1 MSELGASSLTC
12 RVCGCVNEAGARYCT
27 GCRTRLTSA
36 DGSSDPESW
45 RRRARRRR
53 LALRVAA
60 AALVLFVAAWTVAE
74 NVGSARFL
82 PAPAS
87 ELTSVLA
94 VGDWP
99 TEGGGP
105 RRAGAAPSPNA
116 PLRGE
121 VAWEADLG
129 APPGGGAVVQGG
141 VVYAGAADGT
151 ATAFSASDGALVWRR
166 DLGAPVSATPSVAGG
181 LVYLGTLGGRVVA
194 LHREDGSEAW
204 SFLTGA
210 PVRSS
215 PAVADGV
222 LYVGSD
228 DRRLYALDA
237 LTGEERWS
245 FATGGRITS
254 APSVNERLVVVVSQ
268 DNLIHFIDRRTA
280 KRWFDYDIAL
290 AVGSAAIAEDS
301 AYAADVNGTIRRVA
315 WNNRQWPFEK
325 SVRNV
330 RQWMFRWGMS
340 NELPPA
346 KGVVWVASQP
356 GESFVGTPA
365 VDGERVYAS
374 TASGRVFA
382 YDRETGAVL
391 WQAELGAPG
400 ATSPAVR
407 GREVVVGGS
416 AGLVV
421 ALDAA
426 TGKEQWRVD
435 LGGGA
440 AYDVAVGGDAVY
452 VTASS
457 GALAGIR

>member
-12 RVCGCVNEAGARYCT
+12 RVCGCVNEAGARYCAA
-27 GCRTRLTSA
+27 CRSRLTPA
-36 DGSSDPESW
+36 DGSSDADAW

-53 LALRVAA
+53 LALRAAA
-60 AALVLFVAAWTVAE
+60 AALALLIAAWIAAE

-94 VGDWP
+94 EGDWP

-105 RRAGAAPSPNA
+105 RRAGAAPAPAA

-129 APPGGGAVVQGG
+129 APPGGGAVVQDG

-151 ATAFSASDGALVWRR
+151 ASAFSVSDGALVWRR
-166 DLGAPVSATPSVAGG
+166 HLGAPVSATPSVAGD

-194 LHREDGSEAW
+194 LHSEDGGEAW
-204 SFLTGA
+204 SFRTDA

-222 LYVGSD
+222 LYVGAD

-245 FATGGRITS
+245 FATGGRVTS
-254 APSVNERLVVVVSQ
+254 GPSVNERLVVVVSQ
-268 DNLIHFIDRRTA
+268 DNFIHFIDRHTA

-301 AYAADVNGTIRRVA
+301 AYAADVGGTIRRVE

-325 SVRNV
+325 SARNV
-330 RQWMFRWGMS
+330 RRWMFRWGMAA
-340 NELPPA
+340 ELPPV
-346 KGVVWVASQP
+346 KGVVWVVSQP
-356 GESFVGTPA
+356 GESFTGTPA
-365 VDGERVYAS
+365 VDEERVYVS
-374 TASGRVFA
+374 TAGGRVFA
-382 YDRETGAVL
+382 YDRQTGAIV
-391 WQAELGAPG
+391 WRAELGAPET
-400 ATSPAVR
+400 TSPVVR
-407 GREVVVGGS
+407 GGEVVVGGS

-421 ALDAA
+421 ALDAT
-426 TGKEQWRVD
+426 TGAEQWRVD
-435 LGGGA
+435 LGVGT
-440 AYDVAVGGDAVY
+440 AYDIAVGGDTVY
-452 VTASS
+452 VATSN
-457 GALAGIR
+457 GALVGIR